1 MKSPKFLKRF
11 WPYAVVPTLILF
23 LHLVGFAVTPLQNG
37 PYFEVVMKALY
48 LIPVVLGWAVVP
60 MIIGDCPGL
69 GFDGGP
75 CENSEFA
82 VMICAIAL
90 WWGLLTFIIAQAI
103 QVIRRARSIEKKV

>member
-1 MKSPKFLKRF
+1 MKLRKFLRRF
-11 WPYAVVPTLILF
+11 WPYAVVPAFILF
-23 LHLVGFAVTPLQNG
+23 AHLVGFVVTPFQSG
-37 PYFEVVMKALY
+37 SYSEVAMKALY

-60 MIIGDCPGL
+60 TVIGDCPGL